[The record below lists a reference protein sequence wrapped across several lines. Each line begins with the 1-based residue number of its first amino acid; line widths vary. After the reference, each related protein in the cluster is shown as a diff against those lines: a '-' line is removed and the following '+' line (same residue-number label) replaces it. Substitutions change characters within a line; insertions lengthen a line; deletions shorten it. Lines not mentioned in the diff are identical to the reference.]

1 MYKLFDLVS
10 FAAYVAIALRVFVY
24 RRNGARHRAHV
35 SWIAWA
41 IVAIAGASAIEA
53 ALHARH
59 AVFLQA
65 ARSALLALFVFGA
78 RGNVAQLLWSDE
90 Q

>member
-1 MYKLFDLVS
+1 MHKLFGLVS
-10 FAAYVAIALRVFVY
+10 FGAYSAIALRVFFY

-41 IVAIAGASAIEA
+41 IVATAGASAIEV
-53 ALHARH
+53 ALHVKQ
-59 AVFLQA
+59 AVFMEA
-65 ARSALLALFVFGA
+65 ARAVLLALFVWGA
-78 RGNVAQLLWSDE
+78 RGNVARLLWSGE